1 MGSITNSRRRRTQ
14 SGQALVLALL
24 LIVGGAFLL
33 LAVFSSGRVLT
44 TRQSLNDAADAA
56 ALSAATWR
64 ARVLNYAAYTNR
76 AMVAQEVALA
86 QAVTMASWARYF
98 DAFAA
103 NAQSMAAA
111 YPPAALAVAAIAS
124 GADLARAATE
134 HAASA
139 EMAWR
144 AHEQLGY
151 KVWLERSQVALLKSA
166 EVFGLG
172 AIANEVVRSG
182 DSRFFAFALGDAGA
196 FAAFTQP
203 QVDTEDK
210 ARLRQVVLES
220 LDPFTANPR
229 SADHRLPLP
238 SSCVGRSADLDKWTL
253 WLRRRGG
260 TALHES
266 LETWSAVDTLSLHD
280 WRAGGFLGLGACRDR
295 EAVAVGWG
303 GAGVNPAWNDSQL
316 QSANTNPGATALALF
331 GASGDTASLAGLP
344 TVHDLGAQIR
354 LGNAPAVSQLAVM
367 ARVEVRD
374 IGTADKLAVT
384 SGRMRLS
391 DGAHGRYLWA
401 LSAAEVYF
409 SPPPEASTPA
419 QLPSLFSPFWQARL
433 ISPTEAHR
441 AAAATYA
448 R

>member
-1 MGSITNSRRRRTQ
+1 MGSTTNSRRRRAQ

-33 LAVFSSGRVLT
+33 LAVFSSGRVLA

-86 QAVTMASWARYF
+86 QAVTIASWARYF
-98 DAFAA
+98 DALAA
-103 NAQSMAAA
+103 NAESVAAA
-111 YPPAALAVAAIAS
+111 YPPAALALAAIAS
-124 GADLARAATE
+124 GADVARAATE
-134 HAASA
+134 QAASA
-139 EMAWR
+139 ELEWR

-151 KVWLERSQVALLKSA
+151 KVWLERSQAALLRSA
-166 EVFGLG
+166 QVFGLG

-182 DSRFFAFALGDAGA
+182 DPRFFAFALGDAGA
-196 FAAFTQP
+196 FAAFAQP
-203 QVDTEDK
+203 QVGAEDK
-210 ARLRQVVLES
+210 ARFREVVLQS
-220 LDPFTANPR
+220 LDPFTASPR

-295 EAVAVGWG
+295 EAAAAGWG
-303 GAGVNPAWNDSQL
+303 SAGAAPAWNDPQL
-316 QSANTNPGATALALF
+316 QSAYTNPGATALALF
-331 GASGDTASLAGLP
+331 GASSDTASLAGLP
-344 TVHDLGAQIR
+344 KVHDLGAQIR
-354 LGNAPAVSQLAVM
+354 LGEAPAVSQLAVL
-367 ARVEVRD
+367 ARIEVRD
-374 IGTADKLAVT
+374 IGTADALAVT
-384 SGRMRLS
+384 KGRMQLS
-391 DGAHGRYLWA
+391 DGDHGRYLWA

-409 SPPPEASTPA
+409 SPPPEVSTPA